1 MERLRRLHWNER
13 TVPPE
18 RARRLTGIRTLEDGQ
33 AISTSA
39 DYDYDMLMTVNAT
52 GKAVKITFPDFS
64 GYEEID
70 PSQMGEAAA

>member
-1 MERLRRLHWNER
+1 MNF
-13 TVPPE
+13 TASMKIDMP
-18 RARRLTGIRTLEDGQ
+18 LEDGQ
-33 AISTSA
+33 AISMSA